1 MLATVTNQS
10 GGIATK
16 LLVGLFVVAIVASI
30 GAYLFLRNDT
40 PLALSPD
47 ATVDVNRAVEE
58 AAVATDDG
66 VVLTRGGEVYVATF
80 VRNDGRF
87 PVTLQGVGDLGEID
101 AVPYIPSGLRL
112 GDGSTPDPDGTAVF
126 SPQTL
131 DPGEGIGVLVIYTP
145 NPDLRCQVLPEE
157 PVGRGT
163 AIDGFPLEGSV
174 YGVTFTQDLEASEPF
189 ARVAP
194 ATQAE
199 CEAAFTD
206 AT

>member
-16 LLVGLFVVAIVASI
+16 LLVGVFAVAIVASI

-40 PLALSPD
+40 PLALSPE
-47 ATVDVNRAVEE
+47 ATLGVNRAIEDAGVTE
-58 AAVATDDG
+58 DG

-87 PVTLQGVGDLGEID
+87 PVTLQKLGDLGEID
-101 AVPYIPSGLRL
+101 AVPYIPSELRL

-157 PVGRGT
+157 AVGRGT
-163 AIDGFPLEGSV
+163 TIAGFPLEGTV

-189 ARVAP
+189 TRVAP